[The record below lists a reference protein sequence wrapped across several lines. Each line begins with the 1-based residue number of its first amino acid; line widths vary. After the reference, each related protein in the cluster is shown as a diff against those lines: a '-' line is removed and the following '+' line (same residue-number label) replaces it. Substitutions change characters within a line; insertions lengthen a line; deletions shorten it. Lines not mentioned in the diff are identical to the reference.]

1 MLFPD
6 GIRAVFYDLDG
17 TLRGNRPAGRVVFA
31 DRAAALGLPITPETR
46 RRAALWEHFY
56 FAESP
61 ELVYD
66 RAAYQDDRRAFW
78 LNYAVRQL
86 QVLGASEE
94 QARALAPQITA
105 YMNEQFNPQDVVLEG
120 VPETLRA
127 LRESGYFLGLLS
139 NRFEPYDDYLN
150 ELGLSGFFHLV
161 VHAGEAGIRKPHPE
175 VFHYLLQKA
184 GFRPEES
191 IYIGDNYFA
200 DVAGARRA
208 GMLGVLYDRE
218 GLFENPDCPVI
229 RAHSQILELLSR
241 RR

>member
-1 MLFPD
+1 MPD
-6 GIRAVFYDLDG
+6 RIRAVFYDLDG
-17 TLRGNRPAGRVVFA
+17 TLRSNRPAGRVVFA
-31 DRAAALGLPITPETR
+31 DRAAALGLPITPEIR

-61 ELVYD
+61 ELVHD
-66 RAAYQDDRRAFW
+66 RAAYQDDRRAFR

-86 QVLGASEE
+86 RVLGASEE

-105 YMNEQFNPQDVVLEG
+105 YMDEQFNPQDVVPEG
-120 VPETLRA
+120 VPETLRI

-184 GFRPEES
+184 GFRAEES

-200 DVAGARRA
+200 DVVGARRA
-208 GMLGVLYDRE
+208 GMAGILYDRE
-218 GLFENPDCPVI
+218 GLFEKPDCPVI
-229 RAHSQILELLSR
+229 QTHSQVLEFLSR
-241 RR
+241 RK